1 MKTQTTATSANQAPQ
16 SAAQVMD
23 KPASAEPTAP
33 SMIGNIPQSLQ
44 RDGLFCVFRLKP
56 RPGTDKPAKVP
67 YNPQTGK
74 HAKSTDPSTFG
85 PFSDVQNYAEAG
97 YDGIGVGIFDS
108 LAAID
113 IDHCVEIGSDGKP
126 ALTETAHDI
135 VDMMQGAY
143 MEYSPSGRGVRI
155 LCLVQDGFAYD
166 KGTYLINN
174 QQRGLEIYVAGTTSK
189 YVSVTGNTWTP
200 GVDLSDR
207 SDQLRA
213 IMDKYMR
220 RNDSQGNQPPTH
232 TTPPA
237 NTPPAKSPDQ
247 LQAEDRT
254 LIEAALKSSSGEKLR
269 RLLAGNMSDY
279 GNDHSR
285 ADMGLC
291 CILAQHTSDAVQI
304 DRILRGSGLM
314 RAKWDAAN
322 AGSTYGAITIR
333 KALDNAAEYRKRY
346 DVGLDLD
353 VDLLLRAM
361 QAQEQQAQGQAQPA
375 QAAPQGQA
383 QPKPPQADSQDEQ
396 ENSGYY
402 DSCNEEIDP
411 ALLQRAAEQARE
423 AALREVAKL
432 NAQKSAQTAQAAPQ
446 GQAQPPKALPQAAGQ
461 APPKQIPVYSA
472 QYLQQVTFGTT
483 PYLVE
488 DIIAEGVTL
497 VVAAPKTGKSWL
509 ALHLSLCLSEGR
521 EFLGRR
527 TTKAGVLYL
536 ALEDGP
542 RRLSTRIKRL
552 TGGQP
557 VTGNC
562 HFVTEAPTLA
572 DGELFRTLDAY
583 LETNPGVKCIIIDTL
598 QKVRGIP
605 RGKNAYAQDYE
616 DLGALKRYADGKGI
630 SLIIIH
636 HTNKGDAEADPFCKI
651 SGTNGIMGAV
661 DEVMMIEKKKRGDEE
676 AYLRITGRDVEAYD
690 WVIRMD
696 RTTCRWEYLGTE
708 DEIDAIRQRL
718 EYEKD
723 PAVITIK
730 ALLDDSPDGR
740 WRGTASALM
749 SEGMRRSYMIGA
761 TAQAVGLAIQR
772 VEGGLLEYDGIAH
785 RLIKTSG
792 RGGGDH
798 EFFLP
803 QYANGIVA
811 GADAQITAEEEA
823 RIAAEEEA
831 MHEAEVKSFA
841 MALEDGESEESDW

>member
-1 MKTQTTATSANQAPQ
+1 MKTQTTTSANQAPQ
-16 SAAQVMD
+16 SATPAAG
-23 KPASAEPTAP
+23 KPASAGPTP
-33 SMIGNIPQSLQ
+33 SMISNIPQSLQ
-44 RDGLFCVFRLKP
+44 RDGLFCFFRLES
-56 RPGTDKPAKVP
+56 RPGSDKPAKVP
-67 YNPQTGK
+67 YNPKTGK
-74 HAKSTDPSTFG
+74 PAKSTDPSTFG
-85 PFSDVQNYAEAG
+85 AYADVRNYAAAG
-97 YDGIGVGIFDS
+97 YDGIGVGIFGHI
-108 LAAID
+108 AAID
-113 IDHCVEIGSDGKP
+113 IDHCIEIGSDGKP
-126 ALTETAHDI
+126 ALTEMAHDI
-135 VDMMQGAY
+135 VGMMQGAY

-155 LCLVQDGFAYD
+155 LCLVPDGFSYD
-166 KGTYLINN
+166 KDIYYINN
-174 QQRGLEIYVAGTTSK
+174 QRLGLEIYVAGATGK

-200 GVDLSDR
+200 GVDLSDQ
-207 SDQLRA
+207 SNQLRA
-213 IMDKYMR
+213 VMDKYMR
-220 RNDSQGNQPPTH
+220 RNTPQGNQAPAH
-232 TTPPA
+232 DTPP
-237 NTPPAKSPDQ
+237 NTPSVKSPDQ

-254 LIEAALKSSSGEKLR
+254 LIEAALKSSSGDKLR
-269 RLLAGNMSDY
+269 RLLAGDMSDY

-291 CILAQHTSDAVQI
+291 CVLAKHTSDAAQI

-314 RAKWDAAN
+314 RPKWDAAN
-322 AGSTYGAITIR
+322 AGSTYGANTIR
-333 KALDNAAEYRKRY
+333 KALNNAAEYRKRY

-361 QAQEQQAQGQAQPA
+361 RAQEQQAQGQAQPA
-375 QAAPQGQA
+375 QVAPQGQA
-383 QPKPPQADSQDEQ
+383 QPKPPQA
-396 ENSGYY
+396 
-402 DSCNEEIDP
+402 
-411 ALLQRAAEQARE
+411 
-423 AALREVAKL
+423 
-432 NAQKSAQTAQAAPQ
+432 
-446 GQAQPPKALPQAAGQ
+446 AGQ
-461 APPKQIPVYSA
+461 ASPRQTPVYSA
-472 QYLQQVTFGTT
+472 QYLQQATFAATQ
-483 PYLVE
+483 YLVE

-497 VVAAPKTGKSWL
+497 VVAAPKMGKSWL

-527 TTKAGVLYL
+527 TTKTGVLYL

-542 RRLSTRIKRL
+542 RRLSTRIKQL

>member
-1 MKTQTTATSANQAPQ
+1 MKTQTATSANQAPQ
-16 SAAQVMD
+16 SAAQAMD
-23 KPASAEPTAP
+23 KPASAGPTP

-67 YNPQTGK
+67 YNPRTGTP
-74 HAKSTDPSTFG
+74 AKSTDPSTFG
-85 PFSDVQNYAEAG
+85 SFSDVRNYAAAG
-97 YDGIGVGIFDS
+97 YDGIGVGIFGN

-126 ALTETAHDI
+126 ALTDTAHDI

-155 LCLVQDGFAYD
+155 LCLVPDGFSFD
-166 KGTYLINN
+166 KSEYYINN
-174 QQRGLEIYVAGTTSK
+174 QQRGLEIYVAGATSK
-189 YVSVTGNTWTP
+189 YVSVTGNTWTR

-207 SDQLRA
+207 SSQLRA
-213 IMDKYMR
+213 VMDKYMR
-220 RNDSQGNQPPTH
+220 RNTPQGNQAPAH
-232 TTPPA
+232 DTPP
-237 NTPPAKSPDQ
+237 NTPPMKSPDQ

-254 LIEAALKSSSGEKLR
+254 LIEAALKSSSGDKLR
-269 RLLAGNMSDY
+269 RLLAGDMSDY

-291 CILAQHTSDAVQI
+291 CVLAKHTSDAAQI

-314 RAKWDAAN
+314 RPKWDAAN

-361 QAQEQQAQGQAQPA
+361 QAQEQAQADSQGQAQPA
-375 QAAPQGQA
+375 QAAPQA
-383 QPKPPQADSQDEQ
+383 QPKTPQADSQEEQ
-396 ENSGYY
+396 GNSGYY
-402 DSCNEEIDP
+402 DSVYEEIDP
-411 ALLQRAAEQARE
+411 ALLQRAAEQAHE

-432 NAQKSAQTAQAAPQ
+432 NAQKSAQPAQAVP
-446 GQAQPPKALPQAAGQ
+446 QAQPKTLPQAAGQ

-527 TTKAGVLYL
+527 TTKTGVLYL

-542 RRLSTRIKRL
+542 RRLSTRIKQL

-562 HFVTEAPTLA
+562 NFVTAAPTLA

-583 LETNPGVKCIIIDTL
+583 LEINPGVKCIIIDTL

-616 DLGALKRYADGKGI
+616 DLGALKKYADGKGI
-630 SLIIIH
+630 SLVIVH
-636 HTNKGDAEADPFCKI
+636 HTNKGDADSDPFCKI

-708 DEIDAIRQRL
+708 DEMDAIRQRL
-718 EYEKD
+718 EHEKD

-749 SEGMRRSYMIGA
+749 TEGMRRNYMIGA

-772 VEGGLLEYDGIAH
+772 IEGGLLEYDGIVH
-785 RLIKTSG
+785 RLIRTSG

-803 QYANGIVA
+803 QYAGTTA
-811 GADAQITAEEEA
+811 GPDTQITAEEEA

>member
-1 MKTQTTATSANQAPQ
+1 MKTQTTTSANQAPQ
-16 SAAQVMD
+16 SAAPTVD
-23 KPASAEPTAP
+23 KPASAGPTP

-44 RDGLFCVFRLKP
+44 RDGLFCYYRLES
-56 RPGTDKPAKVP
+56 RSGSGKPAKVP
-67 YNPQTGK
+67 YNPRTGTP
-74 HAKSTDPSTFG
+74 AKSTDPSTFG
-85 PFSDVQNYAEAG
+85 SFSEVRNYAEAG
-97 YDGIGVGIFDS
+97 YDGIGVGIFGN

-113 IDHCVEIGSDGKP
+113 IDHCVEIGPDGRP
-126 ALTETAHDI
+126 TLSEMAHDI

-143 MEYSPSGRGVRI
+143 MEYSPSGKGIRI
-155 LCLVQDGFAYD
+155 LCLVQDGFADD
-166 KGTYLINN
+166 KGSYYINK
-174 QQRGLEIYVAGTTSK
+174 QKLGLEIYVAGATKK

-207 SDQLRA
+207 SSQLRA
-213 IMDKYMR
+213 TMDKYMR

-237 NTPPAKSPDQ
+237 NTPTVKSPDQ

-254 LIEAALKSSSGEKLR
+254 LIEAVLQSNSGEKFR
-269 RLLAGNMSDY
+269 RLLAGDMSDY

-314 RAKWDAAN
+314 RAKWDTPN

-346 DVGLDLD
+346 DVELGLD

-361 QAQEQQAQGQAQPA
+361 RAQEQAQGQAQP
-375 QAAPQGQA
+375 
-383 QPKPPQADSQDEQ
+383 KTPQADSQEEQ
-396 ENSGYY
+396 ENSGYF
-402 DSCNEEIDP
+402 DSWNEEIDP

-432 NAQKSAQTAQAAPQ
+432 NAQKSAQPAQAAPQ
-446 GQAQPPKALPQAAGQ
+446 GQAQPPKALLQTAGQ
-461 APPKQIPVYSA
+461 ASPRQTPVYSA

-497 VVAAPKTGKSWL
+497 VASAPKMGKSWM
-509 ALHLSLCLSEGR
+509 ALHLALCLSEGR

-527 TTKAGVLYL
+527 TAKTGVLYL

-562 HFVTEAPTLA
+562 NFLTEAPTLA
-572 DGELFRTLDAY
+572 NGDLFKALDAY
-583 LETNPGVKCIIIDTL
+583 LGANPGVKCIIIDTL

-616 DLGALKRYADGKGI
+616 DLGALKKYADDKGI

-636 HTNKGDAEADPFCKI
+636 HTNKGDAEADPFSRI

-696 RTTCRWEYLGTE
+696 HTTCRWEYLGTE

-723 PAVITIK
+723 PIVITVK

-749 SEGMRRSYMIGA
+749 SEGMRRNYMIGA

-772 VEGGLLEYDGIAH
+772 VEGGLLEHDGIAH
-785 RLIKTSG
+785 RLIRTSG

-803 QYANGIVA
+803 QYAGTTA
-811 GADAQITAEEEA
+811 GADAQTEYDEG
-823 RIAAEEEA
+823 AAYDA
-831 MHEAEVKSFA
+831 DVKSFA
-841 MALEDGESEESDW
+841 LALEGDESEESDW

>member
-1 MKTQTTATSANQAPQ
+1 MKTQTATSANQAPQ
-16 SAAQVMD
+16 SAAPTVD
-23 KPASAEPTAP
+23 NPASAGPAP

-44 RDGLFCVFRLKP
+44 RDGLFCFFRLES
-56 RPGTDKPAKVP
+56 RPGSDKPAKVP
-67 YNPQTGK
+67 IDPKTGRQ
-74 HAKSTDPSTFG
+74 AKSTDPGTFG
-85 PFSDVQNYAEAG
+85 RFADVQNYAEAG
-97 YDGIGVGIFDS
+97 YDGIGVGIFGHI
-108 LAAID
+108 AAID
-113 IDHCVEIGSDGKP
+113 IDHCVETGPDGKP

-155 LCLVQDGFAYD
+155 LCLVPDGFSYD
-166 KGTYLINN
+166 KDIYYINN
-174 QQRGLEIYVAGTTSK
+174 QRLGLEIYVAGATGK

-200 GVDLSDR
+200 GVDLSDQ
-207 SDQLRA
+207 SNQLRA
-213 IMDKYMR
+213 VMDKYMR
-220 RNDSQGNQPPTH
+220 RNTPQGNQAPAH
-232 TTPPA
+232 DTPP
-237 NTPPAKSPDQ
+237 NTPSVKSPDQ

-254 LIEAALKSSSGEKLR
+254 LIEAALKSSSGDKLR
-269 RLLAGNMSDY
+269 RLLAGDMSDY

-291 CILAQHTSDAVQI
+291 CVLAKHTSDAVQI
-304 DRILRGSGLM
+304 DRILRSSGLM
-314 RAKWDAAN
+314 RAKWDTPN

-333 KALDNAAEYRKRY
+333 KALTNAAEYRKRY
-346 DVGLDLD
+346 DVELGLD

-361 QAQEQQAQGQAQPA
+361 RAQEQQAQGQAQPA
-375 QAAPQGQA
+375 Q
-383 QPKPPQADSQDEQ
+383 
-396 ENSGYY
+396 
-402 DSCNEEIDP
+402 
-411 ALLQRAAEQARE
+411 
-423 AALREVAKL
+423 V
-432 NAQKSAQTAQAAPQ
+432 APQ

-461 APPKQIPVYSA
+461 ASPRQTPVYSA
-472 QYLQQVTFGTT
+472 QYLQQATFAATQ
-483 PYLVE
+483 YLVE

-497 VVAAPKTGKSWL
+497 VVAAPKMGKSWL

-527 TTKAGVLYL
+527 TTKTGVLYL

-542 RRLSTRIKRL
+542 RRLSTRIKQL

-562 HFVTEAPTLA
+562 NFLTEAPTLA
-572 DGELFRTLDAY
+572 DGDLFKALDTY
-583 LETNPGVKCIIIDTL
+583 LTTNPGVKCIIIDTL

-616 DLGALKRYADGKGI
+616 DLGALKRYADGRGI
-630 SLIIIH
+630 SLIIVH
-636 HTNKGDAEADPFCKI
+636 HTNKGDADSDPFSRI

-676 AYLRITGRDVEAYD
+676 AYLHITGRDVEAFD

-696 RTTCRWEYLGTE
+696 HTTCRWEYLGTE
-708 DEIDAIRQRL
+708 DEMDAIRQRL
-718 EYEKD
+718 EYEKN
-723 PAVITIK
+723 PIVITIK
-730 ALLDDSPDGR
+730 ALLDASPDGR

-749 SEGMRRSYMIGA
+749 AEAMRRNYMIGA

-772 VEGGLLEYDGIAH
+772 IEGGLLEYDGIVH

-803 QYANGIVA
+803 QYAGTTA
-811 GADAQITAEEEA
+811 GPDAQTEYDEG
-823 RIAAEEEA
+823 AAYDA
-831 MHEAEVKSFA
+831 DVKSFA
-841 MALEDGESEESDW
+841 LADGVEYGEE

>member
-1 MKTQTTATSANQAPQ
+1 MKTQTATSANQAPQ
-16 SAAQVMD
+16 SAAQAMD
-23 KPASAEPTAP
+23 KPASAGPTAP
-33 SMIGNIPQSLQ
+33 SMIGNIPRALQ
-44 RDGLFCVFRLKP
+44 RDGLFCFFRLTP
-56 RPGTDKPAKVP
+56 RPGADKPAKIP
-67 YNPQTGK
+67 YSPRTGTP
-74 HAKSTDPSTFG
+74 AKSTDPSTFG
-85 PFSDVQNYAEAG
+85 SFSEVRNYAEAG
-97 YDGIGVGIFDS
+97 YDGIGVGIFGHI
-108 LAAID
+108 AAID
-113 IDHCVEIGSDGKP
+113 IDHCVEIGPDGKP
-126 ALTETAHDI
+126 ALTDTANDI

-143 MEYSPSGRGVRI
+143 MEYSPSGRGIRI
-155 LCLVQDGFAYD
+155 LCLVPDGFAYD

-174 QQRGLEIYVAGTTSK
+174 QRLGLEIYVAGATSK
-189 YVSVTGNTWTP
+189 YVSVTGNTWTR

-207 SDQLRA
+207 SSQLRA
-213 IMDKYMR
+213 VMDKYMR
-220 RNDSQGNQPPTH
+220 RDVPQSNQAPAH
-232 TTPPA
+232 DTPP
-237 NTPPAKSPDQ
+237 NTPPMKSPDQ

-269 RLLAGNMSDY
+269 RLLAGDMSDY
-279 GNDHSR
+279 DNDHSR

-314 RAKWDAAN
+314 RPKWDAAN
-322 AGSTYGAITIR
+322 AGSTYGANTIR
-333 KALDNAAEYRKRY
+333 KALNNAAEYRRRY
-346 DVGLDLD
+346 DVGLDVD

-361 QAQEQQAQGQAQPA
+361 RAQEQAQADSQGQAQPT
-375 QAAPQGQA
+375 QAAPQA
-383 QPKPPQADSQDEQ
+383 QPKTPQANSQEEQ
-396 ENSGYY
+396 ENSGYF
-402 DSCNEEIDP
+402 DSVHEEIDP

-423 AALREVAKL
+423 AALREVAKM
-432 NAQKSAQTAQAAPQ
+432 NAQKSAQPAQAAPQ

-461 APPKQIPVYSA
+461 ASPRQTPVYSA

-497 VVAAPKTGKSWL
+497 IVAAPKMGKSWL

-527 TTKAGVLYL
+527 TTKTGVLYL

-542 RRLSTRIKRL
+542 RRLSTRIKQL

-562 HFVTEAPTLA
+562 NFLTEAPTLA
-572 DGELFRTLDAY
+572 NGDLFKALDAY
-583 LETNPGVKCIIIDTL
+583 LATNPGVKCIIIDTL

-616 DLGALKRYADGKGI
+616 DLGALKKYADGKGI

-636 HTNKGDAEADPFCKI
+636 HANKGDAEADPFNRI

-676 AYLRITGRDVEAYD
+676 AYLRIIGRDVEAYD

-696 RTTCRWEYLGTE
+696 RTTCKWEYLGTE
-708 DEIDAIRQRL
+708 DDMDAIRQRL
-718 EYEKD
+718 EYEKN
-723 PAVITIK
+723 PIVITVK

-740 WRGTASALM
+740 WRGTASALI
-749 SEGMRRSYMIGA
+749 SEGMRRNYMIGA

-772 VEGGLLEYDGIAH
+772 VEGGLSEHDGIVH

-803 QYANGIVA
+803 QYAGTTA
-811 GADAQITAEEEA
+811 GADAQITVEEEA

>member
-1 MKTQTTATSANQAPQ
+1 MKTQTTATSANQVPQ
-16 SAAQVMD
+16 SAAQAMD
-23 KPASAEPTAP
+23 NPASAGPAP
-33 SMIGNIPQSLQ
+33 SMIVNIPQSLQ
-44 RDGLFCVFRLKP
+44 RDGLFCFFRLTS
-56 RPGTDKPAKVP
+56 RPGSDKPAKVP
-67 YNPQTGK
+67 YNPRTGTP
-74 HAKSTDPSTFG
+74 AKSTDPGTFG
-85 PFSDVQNYAEAG
+85 RFADVQNYAEAG
-97 YDGIGVGIFDS
+97 YDGIGVGIFGHI
-108 LAAID
+108 AAID

-126 ALTETAHDI
+126 ALTEMAHDI
-135 VDMMQGAY
+135 VGMMQGAY

-155 LCLVQDGFAYD
+155 LCLVPDGFVYD
-166 KGTYLINN
+166 KGTFLINN

-213 IMDKYMR
+213 VVDKYMR
-220 RNDSQGNQPPTH
+220 RNTPQGNQAPAH
-232 TTPPA
+232 DTPP
-237 NTPPAKSPDQ
+237 NTPSVKSPDQ

-254 LIEAALKSSSGEKLR
+254 LIEAALKSSSGDKLR
-269 RLLAGNMSDY
+269 RLLAGDMSDY

-291 CILAQHTSDAVQI
+291 CVLAKHTSDAVQI
-304 DRILRGSGLM
+304 DRILRSSGLM
-314 RAKWDAAN
+314 RAKWDTPN

-333 KALDNAAEYRKRY
+333 KALTNAAEYRKRY
-346 DVGLDLD
+346 DVELGLD

-361 QAQEQQAQGQAQPA
+361 RAQEQQAQGQAQPA
-375 QAAPQGQA
+375 QVAPQGQA
-383 QPKPPQADSQDEQ
+383 QPPKALPQADSQEEQ
-396 ENSGYY
+396 ENRGYF
-402 DSCNEEIDP
+402 DSVHEEIDP
-411 ALLQRAAEQARE
+411 ASLQRAAEQARE

-432 NAQKSAQTAQAAPQ
+432 NAQKSAQPAQAAPQ
-446 GQAQPPKALPQAAGQ
+446 GQALPQAAGQ
-461 APPKQIPVYSA
+461 ASPRQTPVYSA
-472 QYLQQVTFGTT
+472 QYLQQAAFSAT

-497 VVAAPKTGKSWL
+497 VVAAPKTGKSWM
-509 ALHLSLCLSEGR
+509 ALHLALCLSEGR
-521 EFLGRR
+521 EFLGRK
-527 TTKAGVLYL
+527 TTKTGVLYL

-542 RRLSTRIKRL
+542 RRLSTRIKQL

-562 HFVTEAPTLA
+562 NFVTEAPTLA
-572 DGELFRTLDAY
+572 NGDLFRTLGAY

-616 DLGALKRYADGKGI
+616 DLGALKKYADGKGI

-636 HTNKGDAEADPFCKI
+636 HANKGDAEADPFNRI

-661 DEVMMIEKKKRGDEE
+661 DEVVMIEKKKRGDEE

-696 RTTCRWEYLGTE
+696 HTTCRWEYLGTE

-718 EYEKD
+718 EHEKD

-772 VEGGLLEYDGIAH
+772 VEGGLLEYDGIVH
-785 RLIKTSG
+785 RLIRTSG

-803 QYANGIVA
+803 QYANGTVA
-811 GADAQITAEEEA
+811 GPDAQLEYDEG
-823 RIAAEEEA
+823 AAYDA
-831 MHEAEVKSFA
+831 DVKSFA
-841 MALEDGESEESDW
+841 LADDVEYGEE